1 MEKLEILSKYDNI
14 PETGNEFE
22 DNRLGSARIACGILK
37 KMAEMNEQF
46 YFNFA
51 LIIAFLSRKA
61 LLTIEERTAVFGKG
75 VIENGLFQLVFE
87 GNQDAIVI
95 SMLERMDCQ
104 EFLAAAKLAK
114 DITGW
119 HKIAGMKLDE
129 FLLTKAP
136 DAVVLCLLANR
147 CGGVQYIDDDI
158 QEMEAVAR
166 KEHPN
171 IEKLFEL
178 VINMDGK

>member
-1 MEKLEILSKYDNI
+1 MEKFEILSKYDNM
-14 PETGNEFE
+14 PETGNELE
-22 DNRLGSARIACGILK
+22 DNCLGTARIACGILK
-37 KMAEMNEQF
+37 KMAEMNDEF
-46 YFNFA
+46 CFNFA
-51 LIIAFLSRKA
+51 LIIAYLCRKA
-61 LLTIEERTAVFGKG
+61 LLTIEERTAVFGKD

-87 GNQDAIVI
+87 GNEDAIAI
-95 SMLERMDCQ
+95 SMLERIDCQ

-136 DAVVLCLLANR
+136 DVAVLCLLANR

-158 QEMEAVAR
+158 QEMKAVIR
-166 KEHPN
+166 NKHPN
-171 IEKLFEL
+171 IDIFWEL
-178 VINMDGK
+178 L